1 LGVAYGSPQ
10 ESSRPAS
17 IVVADFCEGGRD
29 FFYVF
34 GLFGGEVGRVAGVLD
49 EIKSAVP
56 MATFCP
62 FSFDEL
68 PMSSARSVVSLVS
81 CSVDDDVF
89 AHGEDSSSGGFLSLR
104 YCCTILR
111 PTASGRRRLWRPSAA
126 NAVSLTVLGAWSYS
140 GDSSSSK
147 VEDLRRR

>member
-1 LGVAYGSPQ
+1 MSGLGVAYGSPQ

-68 PMSSARSVVSLVS
+68 PRSSARSVVSLVS
-81 CSVDDDVF
+81 CSVDDDMF
-89 AHGEDSSSGGFLSLR
+89 AHGEDSSSVGFLS
-104 YCCTILR
+104 
-111 PTASGRRRLWRPSAA
+111 
-126 NAVSLTVLGAWSYS
+126 
-140 GDSSSSK
+140 
-147 VEDLRRR
+147 